1 MDLNNELE
9 ILAPVFPGFYNSIYD
24 FDDDYI
30 SDYPVEDVLDLE
42 GVSCPVDI
50 LTAYTCNHDVI
61 NIRYKDYM
69 HDVSEKFVD
78 AVEEFLRTELHD
90 EINIVFDSI
99 SSPAFYNYTNDKI
112 VATMKLS
119 DAAANKIDEFLEDHL
134 DDWCEYLKKNFTS
147 CDGFISFYSN
157 KPEDWPM
164 YFTSMDAVEAQAVLS
179 FIIKTL
185 DSNYVEKLYYDTMD
199 SIWDGEYC
207 EVRQSF
213 IDVLKK
219 PVVKDAIAA
228 YEKECDDCLKYSRV
242 MHEQNPD
249 KDYASDIHEKKKV
262 EVKRIAEL
270 IFDEEEC
277 V

>member
-50 LTAYTCNHDVI
+50 LTAYTCNHDI
-61 NIRYKDYM
+61 IDIRYKDYM
-69 HDVSEKFVD
+69 HDVSEKFVE

-99 SSPAFYNYTNDKI
+99 SSPSFYNYTNDKV

-134 DDWCEYLKKNFTS
+134 DDWREYLKKNFTS

-185 DSNYVEKLYYDTMD
+185 DNNYVESLYYNTMD
-199 SIWDGEYC
+199 HIWTDEYC

-213 IDVLKK
+213 IDVLKE
-219 PVVKDAIAA
+219 PVVKDAIAV
-228 YEKECDDCLKYSRV
+228 YEKECDDCLEYLRV
-242 MHEQNPD
+242 MHKQNPD